1 MVYFLFTLTYSSSF
15 LKYKIAFPFIYLPL
29 RLEDTLI

>member
-1 MVYFLFTLTYSSSF
+1 MVNFLFTLTYSSSF
-15 LKYKIAFPFIYLPL
+15 LKYKIAFRSIYLPL